1 MIPTLGKAL
10 LVTVLGVVGL
20 LVPDI
25 SRARVRPRRVRAEEP
40 IEPAPQHAGRHAAR
54 PARPPVLLTTPAYYG
69 TLAAVRSLGRAAIP
83 VTTAGPSRWAVS
95 GWSKY
100 ATSNLSCPKTTE
112 PEHFLAWLEDFAQT
126 HEKHVLL
133 PTCDDTAW
141 LFALHRERL
150 SKQFYLR
157 SPGISAIHALL
168 HKGQL
173 AEHAQAVGLD
183 VPRTWFPTSERD
195 LDRVAAEAR
204 FPVLL
209 KPVTQVLFAS
219 RSKGVRIDHPEQLHA
234 AYREF
239 ASLRHGAA
247 IVDYD
252 PSSAYPMIQ
261 EFFPDASQNI
271 YNISSYAR
279 EGKLWGARA
288 GRKVLQQPKS
298 LGIGLCFEEARVEPR
313 LAEGLERLTHRV
325 GFWGVFE
332 AEFVRTGKRDVLIDF
347 NPRFYNQMGFDVAR
361 GLPLPAW
368 AYYDALADSEFTP
381 DLASAG
387 GSEPTGKIFANGT
400 AFKLTI
406 ASQQLSG
413 ALSAD
418 EAAGW
423 RRWYAA
429 HQGRRVDAV
438 EDPDDVWPG
447 RFDRARML
455 HHHLRHPRKF
465 LSSIVF
471 DR

>member
-1 MIPTLGKAL
+1 MIPSLGKAI
-10 LVTVLGVVGL
+10 LVTVLGVVAL
-20 LVPDI
+20 LLPDVA
-25 SRARVRPRRVRAEEP
+25 RARAQRQRRSDDA
-40 IEPAPQHAGRHAAR
+40 IEPAPHSPSQRAAR
-54 PARPPVLLTTPAYYG
+54 PVLPPVLLTTPAYYG
-69 TLAAVRSLGRAAIP
+69 TLAAVRSLGRADIA

-100 ATSNLSCPKTTE
+100 ATNSVSCPQTTDTE
-112 PEHFLAWLEDFAQT
+112 RFLDWLESFAQS

-150 SKQFYLR
+150 SRHFYLR
-157 SPGISAIHALL
+157 SSQISAVHALL

-173 AEHAQAVGLD
+173 AEHASAVGLD

-209 KPVTQVLFAS
+209 KPVTQVLFSS
-219 RSKGVRIDHPEQLHA
+219 RSKGIKVEGPKQLVA

-239 ASLRHGAA
+239 SMLRHGKAL
-247 IVDYD
+247 IDYD
-252 PSSAYPMIQ
+252 PSAAHPMIQ
-261 EFFPDASQNI
+261 EFFPEASQNI
-271 YNISSYAR
+271 YNISSYAH
-279 EGKLWGARA
+279 EGELWGARA
-288 GRKVLQQPKS
+288 GRKVLQQPKR

-313 LAEGLERLTHRV
+313 LVEGLQRLARRV
-325 GFWGVFE
+325 GFTGVLE
-332 AEFVRTGKRDVLIDF
+332 AEFIRTGQRDVLIDF

-361 GLPLPAW
+361 GLPLPAL
-368 AYYDALADSEFTP
+368 AYYDALEDVKRVPALDSA
-381 DLASAG
+381 ASA
-387 GSEPTGKIFANGT
+387 ELTGKIFANGA

-406 ASQQLSG
+406 AAQRLSG
-413 ALSAD
+413 ALSAN

-423 RRWYAA
+423 MEWYAA

-447 RFDRARML
+447 RFDRVRML

-465 LSSIVF
+465 VTSIVF